1 MGQYFTNEQLP
12 SKINEVKCN
21 ILGTDF
27 VFFTDNGVFSK
38 KGIDFGSRLL
48 LEFIPLVEVGAEVLD
63 MGCGYG
69 VFGIV
74 LNKVTSCEVDMVDV
88 NLRAMHLALINSKE
102 NHCING
108 YGVLGIVISK
118 KTGAN
123 VDMVDI
129 NKRALHL
136 AKQNLKAN
144 KCANIT
150 IFESNA
156 YQNVKKK
163 YDTIITN
170 PPIRAGKK
178 IVYEMVM
185 GASDHLNEKGN
196 LFLVIKKEQGA
207 KSLIIDLEKVYNVT
221 VLGKKKGFYL
231 LKCEKLS

>member
-69 VFGIV
+69 V
-74 LNKVTSCEVDMVDV
+74 
-88 NLRAMHLALINSKE
+88 
-102 NHCING
+102 
-108 YGVLGIVISK
+108 LGIVISK

-144 KCANIT
+144 KCTNIT

-185 GASDHLNEKGN
+185 GANDHLKEKGN

-207 KSLIIDLEKVYNVT
+207 KSLIIDLEKIYNVK